1 MATKQEII
9 DLKKCIQ
16 AIQQDIGKFDNS
28 DIQSIMQM
36 LSGLKNSME
45 SIEQRMSSMEEQMK
59 NSKREESPEEKERGR
74 SLVLIGL
81 PESTKVRPTERAK
94 DDQEAVER
102 VLDELGVEC
111 LPVATYRM
119 GKPPN
124 PAASGSRNRLV
135 KVVLP
140 SSTHQHIALG
150 QWKKHRDQMRGME
163 HWRRLLIR
171 PSLTKEKLME
181 DKARRENRWIERNK
195 NTDENV
201 TYRGKN

>member
-119 GKPPN
+119 GKLPN

-171 PSLTKEKLME
+171 PSLTKEQLME
-181 DKARRENRWIERNK
+181 DKARRENRWKERNK